1 MKRGVKMPYKS
12 AKIKLPKKFDRRIRF
27 TDEKKKQADL
37 LYSQGESITKTAKIL
52 GISKRLLQFYL
63 FPERHE
69 KNLIDRQERGGSKNY
84 YNKEKNTKAHREHYR
99 YKQNLFLKGELK
111 CM

>member
-1 MKRGVKMPYKS
+1 MPYKS
-12 AKIKLPKKFDRRIRF
+12 EKIKLPKEFDRRIRF

-63 FPERHE
+63 FPERQE
-69 KNLIDRQERGGSKNY
+69 KNLIDRKERGGSKIY
-84 YNKEKNTKAHREHYR
+84 YNREKHTKAIRNLR
-99 YKQNLFLKGELK
+99 QYKQNLFLKGELNK
-111 CM
+111 

>member
-1 MKRGVKMPYKS
+1 MPYKS

-27 TDEKKKQADL
+27 TDEKKKQSDL
-37 LYSQGESITKTAKIL
+37 LISQGESITKTAKFL

-69 KNLIDRQERGGSKNY
+69 KNLIDRKERGGSKIY
-84 YNKEKNTKAHREHYR
+84 YNKEQNTKAQREHR
-99 YKQNLFLKGELK
+99 KYKQELYLKGELK
-111 CM
+111 CI